1 MRNGYSKARFEGGLW
16 ICGAENE
23 ARTRDPQLG
32 KLMLYQLSYFRVCWG
47 KGNVF
52 LNCSQKNAPKKC
64 LFVAELHEIQLDT
77 LVEVAI
83 EYGLHI
89 GGFVAAA

>member
-1 MRNGYSKARFEGGLW
+1 
-16 ICGAENE
+16 
-23 ARTRDPQLG
+23 
-32 KLMLYQLSYFRVCWG
+32 MLYQLSYFRVCWD

-64 LFVAELHEIQLDT
+64 LFAAELHEIQLYT
-77 LVEVAI
+77 LVEVAV
-83 EYGLHI
+83 EDGLHI